1 MRHHRSCQVKS
12 GSLKSTTSNPTEF
25 RRINTCVSAAADTVS
40 ADGARDSSG
49 GEGIRRRGHTTPHHS
64 ARATPQRTSAA
75 GADTSSTD
83 EELRYA
89 NMDRPLLTANKRT
102 LRRLQ
107 VLARACSLSRH
118 RCACCEQ
125 GRSAPNN
132 SHPLQATPDSSFHFH
147 CSPPLRSPYS
157 RTHADRLQ
165 RATRKQSAGSARHL
179 RNAVFISN
187 FLCVCPEPVLVNLS
201 SFIQKRKGSGEC
213 FVVSPHR
220 VERLS
225 VAHSDATGHKSSRR
239 GSHGL
244 PCLDSECLHAK
255 RGDL

>member
-89 NMDRPLLTANKRT
+89 NMDRPLLAANKRT
-102 LRRLQ
+102 LRIDVLVASRVVLLRITPIRCKPLRTPASTSTALLRCARHI
-107 VLARACSLSRH
+107 LARTLTVCRERLENRARDRPDTCATQSLFPTSFVFVPSLS
-118 RCACCEQ
+118 
-125 GRSAPNN
+125 
-132 SHPLQATPDSSFHFH
+132 
-147 CSPPLRSPYS
+147 
-157 RTHADRLQ
+157 
-165 RATRKQSAGSARHL
+165 
-179 RNAVFISN
+179 
-187 FLCVCPEPVLVNLS
+187 
-201 SFIQKRKGSGEC
+201 
-213 FVVSPHR
+213 
-220 VERLS
+220 
-225 VAHSDATGHKSSRR
+225 
-239 GSHGL
+239 
-244 PCLDSECLHAK
+244 
-255 RGDL
+255 